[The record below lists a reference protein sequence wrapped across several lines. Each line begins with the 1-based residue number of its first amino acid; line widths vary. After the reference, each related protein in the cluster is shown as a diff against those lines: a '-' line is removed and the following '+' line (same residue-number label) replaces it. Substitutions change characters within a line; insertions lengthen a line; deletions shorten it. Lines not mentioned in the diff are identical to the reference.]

1 MAGPEGAT
9 PENAD
14 ARIAALSAVRNEAPY
29 LLEWIAWHRMIG
41 VGEIVI
47 ASNDCEDGTDRLLDA
62 LAAAGEVT
70 HLARGACL
78 PAAGGRAGGRAKSVQ
93 WQGLRLL
100 WQTPARK
107 RADWVLISDV
117 DEFPV
122 IHVGGGRFA
131 DLFAALPGG
140 GAGTDAIALP
150 WRLFGSAGRRAIEDA
165 PVTAQFLR
173 SAPAGLIHPICA
185 TFFKTLFRPRAF
197 AKPGVHRPKRR
208 EGAAAP
214 LWRDGSGMVLAP
226 LYADTDAR
234 LSLLGLPD
242 PRRLVELHHYSLRSA
257 EAFLVKALRGLPN
270 RTAKAIDLCYW
281 VERNYNS
288 VGNTAALALQPAL
301 RAGIARLMALP
312 EVAQLH
318 REGLAWHRATA
329 ARALQGRA
337 GYGLYCDI
345 LHAADSAVL
354 PEAEARRLLTLF
366 GALREG

>member
-1 MAGPEGAT
+1 MAGPEGH
-9 PENAD
+9 AD
-14 ARIAALSAVRNEAPY
+14 ARIVALSAVRNEAPY
-29 LLEWIAWHRMIG
+29 LLEWIAWHRILG
-41 VGEIVI
+41 VEEIVI
-47 ASNDCEDGTDRLLDA
+47 ASNDCEDGTERLLDA
-62 LAAAGEVT
+62 LAAAAEVT

-78 PAAGGRAGGRAKSVQ
+78 PAADKVGARTKGVQ

-100 WQTPARK
+100 WRQPARK

-122 IHVGGGRFA
+122 IHAGGGRFA

-140 GAGTDAIALP
+140 GADTDAIALP
-150 WRLFGSAGRRAIEDA
+150 WRLFGSAGARTIEDT
-165 PVTAQFLR
+165 PVTARFLR

-208 EGAAAP
+208 EGAAVP
-214 LWRDGSGMVLAP
+214 LWRDGSGQALAP
-226 LYADTDAR
+226 LYAENDAR
-234 LSLLGLPD
+234 LSLLGIAD

-270 RTAKAIDLCYW
+270 RTGKAIDLSYW

-301 RAGIARLMALP
+301 QAEIARLMALP
-312 EVAQLH
+312 DVGRLH

-354 PEAEARRLLTLF
+354 PEAEARRLLVLF